1 MRLETVENLR
11 NHDDSIIIAGQPEQL
26 YAFKREVAKKVRG
39 VQFKG
44 RDRSSLWV
52 YRETDFTAL
61 GYIGYGDFQTTRY
74 AADKSYAVFA
84 PTIENAKYANYSEQC
99 RMRQSKNINTAIRH
113 AKSYLIK
120 APLLTTTA
128 QYITKVSN
136 KLSTVTAKLQN
147 EVHATM
153 NNIGVSSHSRSS
165 QLLAELLH
173 LHKREHGWLDPT
185 MSDKLQAYI
194 EAEHEYQ
201 LDTQKVL
208 PAMFIHMYE
217 KFGAQCCDIIDVDNI
232 KRFSEYNPERH
243 ATVRENVRFDT
254 LPQDIVDRMYTLNMV
269 EANDYVDEVGVK
281 INNAAYLLHV

>member
-11 NHDDSIIIAGQPEQL
+11 NHDDSIILAGQSEHL
-26 YAFKREVAKKVRG
+26 YEFKREVAKKVRG

-44 RDRSSLWV
+44 RDKHTLWV

-84 PTIENAKYANYSEQC
+84 PTIDNAKYSSYSEQGC
-99 RMRQSKNINTAIRH
+99 MRQSKNMKTAIRH

-120 APLLTTTA
+120 APLLSTTA
-128 QYITKVSN
+128 GYIHKVSN
-136 KLSTVTAKLQN
+136 KLSLVTSSLRN
-147 EVHATM
+147 EVNTVM
-153 NNIGVSSHSRSS
+153 SSIGVSSHSRSS

-185 MSDKLQAYI
+185 MSDKLQAYV
-194 EAEHEYQ
+194 EAEHAYQ
-201 LDTQKVL
+201 LDAQKVL
-208 PAMFIHMYE
+208 PAMFVHMYD
-217 KFGAQCCDIIDVDNI
+217 KFGAQHCDIVDIANI
-232 KRFSEYNPERH
+232 KTFSEYNPERH
-243 ATVRENVRFDT
+243 ATVRENVRLDT
-254 LPQDIVDRMYTLNMV
+254 LSQDIVDRMYTLNMV
-269 EANDYVDEVGVK
+269 EAGDYVDEVGVK

>member
-44 RDRSSLWV
+44 RDKSSLWV
-52 YRETDFTAL
+52 YRDTDFTAL

-84 PTIENAKYANYSEQC
+84 PTIENAKYSNYTEQC
-99 RMRQSKNINTAIRH
+99 RMRQSKNMNTAIRH

-120 APLLTTTA
+120 APLLTTTSA
-128 QYITKVSN
+128 HINKVSS
-136 KLSTVTAKLQN
+136 KLSSVTSTLRNTVTTAK
-147 EVHATM
+147 E
-153 NNIGVSSHSRSS
+153 NIGLSSYSRSTS
-165 QLLAELLH
+165 LLDELLH
-173 LHKREHGWLDPT
+173 LHKREHGWLNPT
-185 MSDKLQAYI
+185 MTDKIQAYI
-194 EAEHEYQ
+194 DAEHAYQ
-201 LDTQKVL
+201 LDAQQVL

-217 KFGAQCCDIIDVDNI
+217 KFGAQCCDIVDVDNI
-232 KRFSEYNPERH
+232 KLFNEYSPDKTC
-243 ATVRENVRFDT
+243 TVRENVRFDT
-254 LPQDIVDRMYTLNMV
+254 LPQDIVDRMYALNMV
-269 EANDYVDEVGVK
+269 EAGDYVDEVGVK

>member
-11 NHDDSIIIAGQPEQL
+11 SHDDSIILAGQPEQL
-26 YAFKREVAKKVRG
+26 YEFKREVAKKVRG

-44 RDRSSLWV
+44 RDKSSLWV

-84 PTIENAKYANYSEQC
+84 PTIDNAKYANYSEQN

-120 APLLTTTA
+120 APLLKTTSG
-128 QYITKVSN
+128 YINKVSN
-136 KLSTVTAKLQN
+136 KLNSVTANLKN
-147 EVHATM
+147 AVSTAKE
-153 NNIGVSSHSRSS
+153 NIGLSSYSRGTP
-165 QLLAELLH
+165 LLDELLH
-173 LHKREHGWLDPT
+173 LHKREHGWLNPT

-201 LDTQKVL
+201 LDAQQVL

-217 KFGAQCCDIIDVDNI
+217 KFGAQHCDIVDIENI
-232 KRFSEYNPERH
+232 KLFNEYSPEKV
-243 ATVRENVRFDT
+243 ATVRENVRLDT
-254 LPQDIVDRMYTLNMV
+254 LSQDIVDRMYTLNMV
-269 EANDYVDEVGVK
+269 EADDYVDEVGVK

>member
-11 NHDDSIIIAGQPEQL
+11 NHDDSIILAGQPEQL
-26 YAFKREVAKKVRG
+26 YEFKREVAKKVRG

-52 YRETDFTAL
+52 YRDTDFTAL

-84 PTIENAKYANYSEQC
+84 PTIENAKYANYSEQN
-99 RMRQSKNINTAIRH
+99 RMRQSKNMNTAIRH

-120 APLLTTTA
+120 APLLTTTSG
-128 QYITKVSN
+128 YITKVSS
-136 KLSTVTAKLQN
+136 KLNVVTANLKN
-147 EVHATM
+147 AVSTAKE
-153 NNIGVSSHSRSS
+153 NIGLSSYARSTS
-165 QLLAELLH
+165 LLDELLH
-173 LHKREHGWLDPT
+173 LHKRDHGWLNPT

-201 LDTQKVL
+201 LDAQQVL
-208 PAMFIHMYE
+208 PAMFIHMYD
-217 KFGAQCCDIIDVDNI
+217 KFGAQHCDIVDIENI
-232 KRFSEYNPERH
+232 KLFSEYSPERH
-243 ATVRENVRFDT
+243 ATVRENVRLDT
-254 LPQDIVDRMYTLNMV
+254 LSQDIVDRMYTLNMV
-269 EANDYVDEVGVK
+269 EAGDYVDEVGVK

>member
-99 RMRQSKNINTAIRH
+99 RMRQSKNMNTAIRH

-120 APLLTTTA
+120 APLLKTTA
-128 QYITKVSN
+128 QYITKVSS
-136 KLSTVTAKLQN
+136 KLSTATAHLRNASNAAK
-147 EVHATM
+147 ED
-153 NNIGVSSHSRSS
+153 IGLSTYRRSA

-173 LHKREHGWLDPT
+173 LHKRDHGWIDPT
-185 MSDKLQAYI
+185 MSDKIQAYV
-194 EAEHEYQ
+194 EAEHAYQ
-201 LDTQKVL
+201 LDAQKVL
-208 PAMFIHMYE
+208 PAMFIHIYD
-217 KFGAQCCDIIDVDNI
+217 KFGTQHCDIVDISNI
-232 KRFSEYNPERH
+232 KLFNDFSPESQ

-254 LPQDIVDRMYTLNMV
+254 LPQDIVDRMYALNMV
-269 EANDYVDEVGVK
+269 EAGDYVDEVGVK
-281 INNAAYLLHV
+281 INNTAYLLHV